1 MHIDKLCSRDVI
13 TISADAKVVDAA
25 RLMRSEHVGS
35 LVVTH
40 SDKRPVGMLTDRD
53 IVVGVV
59 AQDVERITT
68 LQVRDVLTPDPIVAL
83 EDETVEAVLARMR
96 RHGIRRVPVIDAEG
110 CLVGVFAL
118 DDALKHIAEQLGDV
132 TSLVRAEHWREE
144 QRRR

>member
-1 MHIDKLCSRDVI
+1 MHIDKLCSRDVV

-35 LVVTH
+35 VVVTH
-40 SDKRPVGMLTDRD
+40 TDKRPVGILTDRD

-59 AQDVERITT
+59 AQDVAHIAT
-68 LQVRDVLTPDPIVAL
+68 LEVKDVLTRDPIVAVEG
-83 EDETVEAVLARMR
+83 EDADAVLARMR

-110 CLVGVFAL
+110 HLTGVFAL
-118 DDALKHIAEQLGDV
+118 DDALKNIAEQLGDV
-132 TSLVRAEHWREE
+132 TSLIRAEHWREE